1 MAAAAA
7 GAVAKA
13 VLLAKA
19 PALARFAD
27 EDFDDA
33 AAMAYTSAVLG
44 SGSAASATHQ
54 LSEGTQAL
62 EGALRAEVL
71 SRHVELLQQVSRCGP
86 RRSRRCAV
94 VQTRDA
100 PPCRSL
106 RDTAGELAGLRAG
119 VEALQAVMQRV
130 RSEIA
135 EPHRQIASRT
145 RQLAAL
151 SGTVELLHTIIRFLK
166 LVARL
171 RETLVAGPG
180 ADLAKAAKTLSE
192 IATLRAEADLAGVA
206 VVDAEAQFLARA
218 AADVSAEASS
228 ALQRGLEALSQ
239 SDVGAALQV
248 FFNLGELPAAVER
261 VASGYA
267 KRASASVAEALDASK
282 LPRAGGAVPA
292 GAAAQDALW
301 QRLDAAME
309 RVHGAALAVWHLQRV
324 LAKKRDPVAH
334 TLFLD
339 EVGTPVP
346 FDRFWQA
353 LLRAL
358 TDQLARSYQAAGF
371 VRDALVGGYPRL
383 LGTLEALHARLL
395 RDTDARE
402 KGVPSAVRKGEATAL
417 SRVADPFQTAY
428 LGRSLARITDAVTGP
443 ARTAPS
449 APPAPPAV
457 ARVCARVHDELV
469 AAGGHADLCAAVAG
483 GAAKALKLFVEK
495 CEYACATGPE
505 ARQIAAPCT
514 PAQART
520 LAAATALE
528 AAHATLAPLLPA
540 LPPAAADALAP
551 ALAALHACASE
562 AITPLF
568 RAEAERCE
576 ACCLA
581 MHGEAWGADTPSAE
595 AGSAACADLVHA
607 LGHFQT
613 EFLARLSPGLP
624 RGAAGAPSRLLASQ
638 LATRV
643 LVLFVRH
650 AALLR
655 PLSEAGKLRLTQAM
669 AELELAVGAVAPM
682 ESLGAPFRALRPLLF
697 LDTPA
702 VASSPL
708 LAELAPSVVLH
719 HLLSRAPPELVS
731 PHTRAGLSLNAYA
744 AWLDGASEADVWRGI
759 KGILDARPPGA
770 PADEVC
776 NALAA
781 AGKRA
786 E

>member
-1 MAAAAA
+1 
-7 GAVAKA
+7 
-13 VLLAKA
+13 
-19 PALARFAD
+19 
-27 EDFDDA
+27 
-33 AAMAYTSAVLG
+33 
-44 SGSAASATHQ
+44 
-54 LSEGTQAL
+54 
-62 EGALRAEVL
+62 
-71 SRHVELLQQVSRCGP
+71 
-86 RRSRRCAV
+86 
-94 VQTRDA
+94 
-100 PPCRSL
+100 
-106 RDTAGELAGLRAG
+106 
-119 VEALQAVMQRV
+119 MQRV
-130 RSEIA
+130 RSEMA

-171 RETLVAGPG
+171 RESVAGPG

-206 VVDAEAQFLARA
+206 VVDSEASFLARST
-218 AADVSAEASS
+218 ADVSAEASA

-248 FFNLGELPAAVER
+248 FYNLGELPAAVER
-261 VASGYA
+261 VAAGHA
-267 KRASASVAEALDASK
+267 KRAAAAVAEALDAAK

-301 QRLDAAME
+301 QRLDASME
-309 RVHGAALAVWHLQRV
+309 RVHGGALAVWHLQRV

-339 EVGTPVP
+339 DVGTPLP
-346 FDRFWQA
+346 FDRFWLA

-402 KGVPSAVRKGEATAL
+402 KGVPPAVRKGEAAAL
-417 SRVADPFQTAY
+417 CRVADPFQTAY

-443 ARTAPS
+443 ARGAPSALPS
-449 APPAPPAV
+449 APPDV

-469 AAGGHADLCAAVAG
+469 AAGGQADLCAAVAA

-505 ARQIAAPCT
+505 ARQILAPCT

-551 ALAALHACASE
+551 ALASLHSCAAE

-576 ACCLA
+576 ACCVA
-581 MHGEAWGADTPSAE
+581 MHGEAWGAETPSAE
-595 AGSAACADLVHA
+595 AGSVACADLVRS
-607 LGHFQT
+607 LGHFQA

-624 RGAAGAPSRLLASQ
+624 RGAVGAPSRLLASQ
-638 LATRV
+638 LAARV

-682 ESLGAPFRALRPLLF
+682 ESLGAPFRALRAIRPLLF

-708 LAELAPSVVLH
+708 LAELPASVVLH
-719 HLLSRAPPELVS
+719 HLLSRAPPELAS
-731 PHTRAGLSLNAYA
+731 PHARAGLSLKAYA
-744 AWLDGASEADVWRGI
+744 AWLDSASEADVWRGV

-770 PADEVC
+770 PVDDVC
-776 NALAA
+776 GALEKCTGALLP
-781 AGKRA
+781 
-786 E
+786 

>member
-1 MAAAAA
+1 
-7 GAVAKA
+7 
-13 VLLAKA
+13 
-19 PALARFAD
+19 
-27 EDFDDA
+27 
-33 AAMAYTSAVLG
+33 
-44 SGSAASATHQ
+44 
-54 LSEGTQAL
+54 
-62 EGALRAEVL
+62 
-71 SRHVELLQQVSRCGP
+71 
-86 RRSRRCAV
+86 
-94 VQTRDA
+94 
-100 PPCRSL
+100 
-106 RDTAGELAGLRAG
+106 
-119 VEALQAVMQRV
+119 MQRV
-130 RSEIA
+130 RSEVA

-171 RETLVAGPG
+171 RESVSGPG

-206 VVDAEAQFLARA
+206 VVDAEATFLSRCG
-218 AADVSAEASS
+218 ADVSAEASA

-248 FFNLGELPAAVER
+248 FFNLGELSGAVER
-261 VASGYA
+261 VAVGYA
-267 KRASASVAEALDASK
+267 KRAAAAVAEALDAAR

-309 RVHGAALAVWHLQRV
+309 RVHSIALAVWHLQRV

-339 EVGTPVP
+339 EVGTPLP

-353 LLRAL
+353 LLRSL
-358 TDQLARSYQAAGF
+358 TDQLARSFQAAGF
-371 VRDALVGGYPRL
+371 VRDTLVGGYPRL

-402 KGVPSAVRKGEATAL
+402 KGVPPAVRKGEAAAL
-417 SRVADPFQTAY
+417 CRVADPFQSSY
-428 LGRSLARITDAVTGP
+428 LGKSLARLTEAVAGP
-443 ARTAPS
+443 ARGPPSAPS
-449 APPAPPAV
+449 APPDA
-457 ARVCARVHDELV
+457 ARLCSRVHDELV
-469 AAGGHADLCAAVAG
+469 AVGSHADLCAAVAA
-483 GAAKALKLFVEK
+483 GAAKALKLFIEK
-495 CEYACATGPE
+495 CEYACAAGPE
-505 ARQIAAPCT
+505 ARQISASCT
-514 PAQART
+514 PGQVRT

-551 ALAALHACASE
+551 ALAGLHTCAAE

-595 AGSAACADLVHA
+595 AGSAACADLVRS
-607 LGHFQT
+607 LVHFQA

-624 RGAAGAPSRLLASQ
+624 RGAVGAPSRLLASQ
-638 LATRV
+638 LAARV

-669 AELELAVGAVAPM
+669 AELELAVGAVTPI
-682 ESLGAPFRALRPLLF
+682 ESLGAPFRALRALRPLLF

-708 LAELAPSVVLH
+708 LEELAPSVVLH
-719 HLLSRAPPELVS
+719 HLLSRAPPELAS
-731 PHTRAGLSLNAYA
+731 PHARAGLSLNAYA
-744 AWLDGASEADVWRGI
+744 AWLDSASEADVWRGV
-759 KGILDARPPGA
+759 KVILDARPPGV
-770 PADEVC
+770 PEDVC
-776 NALAA
+776 SALAA

-786 E
+786 ECLV